1 MSLDF
6 EPDTPSWI
14 KDILQNYYDDVVFSL
29 SMDDEKIEPGNQQVS
44 PYQSFSD
51 EEEYD
56 SDQQNTPPSSPTKP
70 NWDSSPIS
78 PLPSPQ
84 ERQARRAEAYAA
96 EEAEAEEEEE
106 EAKAARI
113 RALQR
118 MRNEA
123 ENQGVNN
130 EFNNFLGTHINKLN
144 QVNKSAL
151 TNKNPITFGNL
162 IDWLNTQINSL

>member
-78 PLPSPQ
+78 PLPLPQ
-84 ERQARRAEAYAA
+84 ERQARRAAGKAFENATS
-96 EEAEAEEEEE
+96 
-106 EAKAARI
+106 AKKERI
-113 RALQR
+113 EKLQR

-123 ENQGVNN
+123 EKQGVNN
-130 EFNNFLGTHINKLN
+130 EFNNFLGRHVNQLN
-144 QVNKSAL
+144 NTNLNAL
-151 TNKNPITFGNL
+151 TAESPGTPQNL
-162 IDWLNTQINSL
+162 IKWLNTQINSL